1 MPPAFLSPI
10 PRVTATRAAGP
21 LPCNLPLPFPLYSQ
35 FGLYVLSLHPPR
47 TLRPLL
53 PQLPRPLP
61 IPHFTAPL
69 LLIWQK

>member
-21 LPCNLPLPFPLYSQ
+21 LSCILPLPFPLYSQ
-35 FGLYVLSLHPPR
+35 FGLYALPLHSTRAVRP
-47 TLRPLL
+47 TLVSATSATPT
-53 PQLPRPLP
+53 
-61 IPHFTAPL
+61 FTAPL